1 MPHLFQLFEETELK
15 NKDLLFVTVILP
27 LPLPKLYTYSVPIH
41 LVGLVKKGVRVE
53 VQFRGNKL
61 YAGLIYDIF
70 EQAPTDFKTKPI
82 LSVLDE
88 EPIVTEKQF
97 ALWSWIA
104 NYYLCTMGELMQAAL
119 PAGFKLESETTII
132 LAEQYEDQQEFLSNL
147 NPREN
152 FIMESL
158 MKKPEL
164 TIDEIQKLCPN
175 YQVRPL
181 LKKMLEKKLITILD
195 ELQEKYKPKMLSMV
209 ELSDIYKQNPS
220 LLADV
225 FKEISRSG
233 RQTEALMSFIQ
244 LCKEQQISYLS
255 RKQIY
260 EKANV
265 DSSVLNAMAKKGIF
279 KLFEIEISRLIAY
292 EQAGTG
298 NYELS
303 DIQNQA
309 LSEIKTQFETKNA
322 ILLHGVTG
330 SGKTQVFV
338 ELIQEIINEG
348 KQVLYLL
355 PEIGLTAQMVGRLQR
370 HFGDKVLTYHSKF
383 NSFERVEIWNKVL
396 NGCPVILGARSAL
409 FLPFQNLGL
418 ILVDEEHDPSYKQTD
433 PNPRYNARD
442 TAVYLAH
449 LYKCKTLLG
458 TATPSVE
465 TYYNVLQKKYGLV
478 EMKNRFGGLSLPD
491 VLLVDIKEE
500 TKRKQMKSHFSP
512 QLLQAITDCFAN
524 GEQVI
529 LFQNRR
535 GYAPAYR
542 CKSCGWAGKCT
553 RCDVSMT
560 YHHDSH
566 DLHCHYC
573 GLAQHLPKHCP
584 ACGSASL
591 HPQGFGTEKIED
603 DVKIYFPD
611 IQTARMD
618 LDTVKGKTGADKI
631 IQSFEKREVQ
641 ILIGTQMVT
650 KGLDFDNVG
659 LVGVISADQMLQFP
673 DFRATERAY
682 QLLTQVAGRAGRKKK
697 QGKVFIQT
705 YNTEH
710 PVLWELKNNNF
721 EDFLQRELSERQHFG
736 YPPFSKL
743 IGIQLKHKREE
754 IARSAADYFAKALK
768 SQLGDRVLGPAVPPV
783 GKIREY
789 FLIDILL
796 KLSKDSQT
804 LQLTKQLITQTQEQ
818 IQNIPVYKGLRIL
831 VDIDPY

>member
-1 MPHLFQLFEETELK
+1 MLFQLFEESEIQSK
-15 NKDLLFVTVILP
+15 ELLFATVILP
-27 LPLPKLYTYSVPIH
+27 LPLPKLYTYSVPVH
-41 LVGLVKKGVRVE
+41 LAPLVKKGVRVE
-53 VQFRGNKL
+53 VPFRGTKL
-61 YAGLIYDIF
+61 YAGLIYELF
-70 EQAPTDFKTKPI
+70 EQAPTDYKTKPI
-82 LSVLDE
+82 LAVLDE
-88 EPIVTEKQF
+88 EPIVTDKQF
-97 ALWSWIA
+97 ELWHWIA
-104 NYYLCTMGELMQAAL
+104 NYYLCTVGEVMQAAL
-119 PAGFKLESETTII
+119 PAGFKLESETKII
-132 LAEQYEDQQEFLSNL
+132 LHEQYEDQQEFLANL

-158 MKKPEL
+158 MKNSEL

-209 ELSDIYKQNPS
+209 ELAEPYKSQS
-220 LLADV
+220 HLLSDV
-225 FKEISRSG
+225 FAEIHRSG
-233 RQTEALMSFIQ
+233 RQTEALMAFIQ
-244 LCKEQQISYLS
+244 LSKEHQTQQLS

-279 KLFEIEISRLIAY
+279 NLFEVEISRLINY
-292 EQAGTG
+292 EHEGIG
-298 NYELS
+298 NYALS
-303 DIQNQA
+303 DIQKDA
-309 LSEIKTQFETKNA
+309 LESIKKQFEQKNA

-338 ELIQEIINEG
+338 ELIQETINAG

-355 PEIGLTAQMVGRLQR
+355 PEIGLTAQMISRLHR
-370 HFGDKVLTYHSKF
+370 HFGDKVVTYHSKF

-396 NGCPVILGARSAL
+396 NGCSVVLGARSAL
-409 FLPFQNLGL
+409 FLPFKDLGL

-442 TAVYLAH
+442 TAVYMTS

-465 TYYNVLQKKYGLV
+465 TYYNVQQKKYGLV
-478 EMKNRFGGLSLPD
+478 EMKNRFGGLALPD
-491 VLLVDIKEE
+491 ILLVDIKEE
-500 TKRKQMKSHFSP
+500 TKRKLMKSHFSP
-512 QLLQAITDCFAN
+512 QLLQAITDCFAKE
-524 GEQVI
+524 EQVI

-535 GYAPAYR
+535 GYAPAYK
-542 CKSCGWAGKCT
+542 CKTCGWAGKCT

-560 YHHDSH
+560 YHHDSR

-573 GLAQHLPKHCP
+573 GLTQFLPKHCP

-591 HPQGFGTEKIED
+591 NPQGFGTEKIED
-603 DVKIYFPD
+603 DIKIYFPD

-631 IQSFEKREVQ
+631 IQAFEKREVQ

-673 DFRATERAY
+673 DFRASERAY

-710 PVLWELKNNNF
+710 PVLWELKENDF
-721 EDFLQRELSERQHFG
+721 EQFLQRELAERQNFG
-736 YPPFSKL
+736 YPPFTKL
-743 IGIQLKHKREE
+743 IGIQFKHKREE
-754 IARSAADYFAKALK
+754 IVQSAAVFFAQSLK
-768 SQLGDRVLGPAVPPV
+768 VQLGDRVLGPAVPAISKV
-783 GKIREY
+783 REY
-789 FLIDILL
+789 FLMDVLL
-796 KLSKDSQT
+796 KLTKDSAT
-804 LQLTKQLITQTQEQ
+804 LQATKQLIVSLQEQ
-818 IQNIPVYKGLRIL
+818 IQNNSTYKGLRVL